1 MLTRKTIAVA
11 TAALFLS
18 GGAPGAQQT
27 SPGQTP
33 VFRSGVELVAVDVG
47 VIDRQGQPVRGLVA
61 GDFVVTVN
69 GQPRRVA
76 TAEFMDVAA
85 ERASAAAAPGL
96 MPMSTNV
103 GAAVGRQFVFLVD
116 QGTLEAGQ
124 VQQVARGAS
133 RFLTGL
139 SFADRSALWLMPSGP
154 NNIAFTWAH
163 DRVRDGLQRVIGLGD
178 QSSALEF
185 GSLVEA
191 REIAN
196 HSSIALRDIEMREC
210 GTHRAPPRRR
220 GRRRRPRRAVAAGRE
235 VAPVEPAQ
243 RPEDQGRGGGSTNST
258 GGGGLG
264 GDACT
269 RELQMRAELAWRSAQ
284 SAAFV
289 SVTHLRRAL
298 EALGRIPG
306 DKTVILISGGWPL
319 DDRDQISMLSTVA
332 AEATA
337 ARATLFTLFLPRRQY
352 LASRRMMPTTAVNDE
367 WLYSRPLETLAAMSG
382 GGSFRVDVGAAPA
395 FERLG
400 RELAGYYRIGVE
412 RSPGD
417 ADAKPARMNV
427 QVSRSGVTVRA
438 REIFDVRTFEDRNRT
453 ARLASAVDA
462 PIGATAIPLRVTS
475 YLAADPNDDVR
486 LKLVLT
492 GEASR
497 VDPGEATFRVVVYD
511 QAGTKILEGEQPIGE
526 PTGEGLAFSA
536 NLPLAPGTYVVRVAV
551 MDGTGRVGSVDHR
564 ADVQQVALGSM
575 FATGPLLV
583 RAPRAPDAVP
593 RIAVNAVQQD
603 ERLAMQ
609 IDLEGEASQLATT
622 EVTFEIAATADGP
635 SLITAVAGLSPD
647 GRGSFV
653 LAQAVTDVRIL
664 PPGTYVVRAKVKSA
678 GGPLGEIRR
687 GFTVTEAPS
696 STADHTAAAPTDV
709 NRRITSGR
717 PAAPALV
724 AAPPFA
730 LDDALAPPVLGAFLD
745 RVAARPDAASPM
757 IRELVDQAR
766 SAGVENL
773 PVSDT
778 LAAEY
783 PVAAFLRGLSLLSQK
798 KLQPAANAFRSAMRA
813 SSNFYPAMVYLGVCY
828 AAGGNDKEAAGAW
841 RTALIKEGDALPLHL
856 LLADALL
863 RQERADLA
871 LPILEAART
880 RWPGD
885 EGLKRRFVLAALLAG
900 RPADGLTALDEL
912 IATRAEDER
921 TLTAALI
928 VLYKAFEEG
937 RPIQDAEQDRA
948 RMVRLAEVYRARGG
962 PSLALIE
969 TWLKEVARKR

>member
-1 MLTRKTIAVA
+1 
-11 TAALFLS
+11 
-18 GGAPGAQQT
+18 
-27 SPGQTP
+27 
-33 VFRSGVELVAVDVG
+33 
-47 VIDRQGQPVRGLVA
+47 
-61 GDFVVTVN
+61 
-69 GQPRRVA
+69 
-76 TAEFMDVAA
+76 
-85 ERASAAAAPGL
+85 
-96 MPMSTNV
+96 
-103 GAAVGRQFVFLVD
+103 
-116 QGTLEAGQ
+116 
-124 VQQVARGAS
+124 
-133 RFLTGL
+133 
-139 SFADRSALWLMPSGP
+139 
-154 NNIAFTWAH
+154 
-163 DRVRDGLQRVIGLGD
+163 
-178 QSSALEF
+178 
-185 GSLVEA
+185 
-191 REIAN
+191 
-196 HSSIALRDIEMREC
+196 
-210 GTHRAPPRRR
+210 
-220 GRRRRPRRAVAAGRE
+220 
-235 VAPVEPAQ
+235 
-243 RPEDQGRGGGSTNST
+243 
-258 GGGGLG
+258 
-264 GDACT
+264 
-269 RELQMRAELAWRSAQ
+269 
-284 SAAFV
+284 
-289 SVTHLRRAL
+289 
-298 EALGRIPG
+298 
-306 DKTVILISGGWPL
+306 
-319 DDRDQISMLSTVA
+319 
-332 AEATA
+332 
-337 ARATLFTLFLPRRQY
+337 
-352 LASRRMMPTTAVNDE
+352 MMPTIAVNDE
-367 WLYSRPLETLAAMSG
+367 WLDSRPLETLAAMSG
-382 GGSFRVDVGAAPA
+382 GGSFRVDVGAEPA

-511 QAGTKILEGEQPIGE
+511 QAGTKVLEGEQPMGE

-536 NLPLAPGTYVVRVAV
+536 NLPLAPGTYVVRVAI

-564 ADVQQVALGSM
+564 ADVQQVPLGSM

-583 RAPRAPDAVP
+583 RAPRAPDGVP

-647 GRGSFV
+647 SRGSFV

-664 PPGTYVVRAKVKSA
+664 PPGNYVARAKVKSA

-696 STADHTAAAPTDV
+696 STADHTAAVPTDV
-709 NRRITSGR
+709 NRRVASGR
-717 PAAPALV
+717 PPAPALV
-724 AAPPFA
+724 AAPRFA
-730 LDDALAPPVLGAFLD
+730 LDDALAPPVLGVFLD

-885 EGLKRRFVLAALLAG
+885 DGLKRRFVLAALLAG

-912 IATRAEDER
+912 IATGADDER

-948 RMVRLAEVYRARGG
+948 RMVRLADVYRARGG